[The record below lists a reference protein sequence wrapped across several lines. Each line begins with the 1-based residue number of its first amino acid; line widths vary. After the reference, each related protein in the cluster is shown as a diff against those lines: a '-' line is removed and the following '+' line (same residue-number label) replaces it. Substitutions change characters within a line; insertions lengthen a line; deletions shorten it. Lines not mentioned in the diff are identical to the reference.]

1 MRYRAEAKTY
11 EKATVSALWAVWK
24 EAGGRMEPDP
34 DSTLAE
40 EPEPE
45 DDNVIFQEGGESFT
59 GTEAVN
65 AAINVALLLR
75 DNGERGFEPLFDT
88 EVEEEYGSRTLA
100 YDVLW
105 KALCRLAYIGDRDV
119 LPCETIKAAS
129 VLGGVT
135 AWPPII
141 PGKAGR
147 SKIGYV
153 HDSVE
158 AMFLRRLF
166 REKGELVQKFASPR
180 QKEQIGLLLL
190 CYDDN
195 QLATVCN
202 AALAGACVAHMVEK
216 KLCSPD
222 LTDLTWHHFRG
233 GCWATGNFPTWQ

>member
-1 MRYRAEAKTY
+1 MNHIQKH
-11 EKATVSALWAVWK
+11 
-24 EAGGRMEPDP
+24 
-34 DSTLAE
+34 TLADE
-40 EPEPE
+40 AEPL
-45 DDNVIFQEGGESFT
+45 DDNIMFQEGGESFT

-65 AAINVALLLR
+65 AAMNVALLLN
-75 DNGERGFEPLFDT
+75 DNGERGFEPLFEAADW
-88 EVEEEYGSRTLA
+88 EEFGSRTLA

-105 KALCRLAYIGDRDV
+105 EALCRLAYIGYRPG
-119 LPCETIKAAS
+119 LLSPPGLKAAS

-153 HDSVE
+153 HSSVV
-158 AMFLRRLF
+158 ASFVRRLL
-166 REKGELVQKFASPR
+166 RERGTVSIVQKFASEKQAR
-180 QKEQIGLLLL
+180 QIEALVM
-190 CYDDN
+190 CDDDN
-195 QLATVCN
+195 KLSTVCN

-222 LTDLTWHHFRG
+222 LTWHHFRG